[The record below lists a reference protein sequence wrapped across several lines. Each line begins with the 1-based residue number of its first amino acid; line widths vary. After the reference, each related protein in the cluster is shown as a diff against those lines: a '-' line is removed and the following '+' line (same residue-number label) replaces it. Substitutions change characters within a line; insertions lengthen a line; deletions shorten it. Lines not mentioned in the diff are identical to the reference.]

1 MAYITPRVLIK
12 QEFLQVPVYRD
23 FPLPAFIIGPNYA
36 LTRYSEASEK
46 PFTAVGNL
54 DGVSL
59 DSGNNYVVDTDT
71 TYDFPN
77 VPAGGDVDHSYTKVY
92 AESVEAQ
99 YFPHEDLP
107 SVSGADDV
115 SFLQGP
121 SGQYYTNRIQ
131 LNATLKTLNGYTRD
145 TFFAGRD
152 VAVGDIVEITSV
164 DANSNETV
172 VRSRISGLLAETAEE
187 NAFLASQIAP
197 QYYSK
202 VNGVSN
208 GTALFTSQGAD
219 FVESEV
225 VGKYITINNVGVRQ
239 ILSRPNSTSLI
250 LSSPVVAGTGRSFF
264 INGVYNDLDNSP
276 KVTMSTGS
284 ITAGGSYTGITTA
297 FGSGSVYVGYPEL
310 DVLED
315 TYTITV
321 TTGGLIGAAQFSVSS
336 SNAEVLYTGKTLT
349 VTGSKGVLI
358 VDNNSGNDL
367 RFEFT
372 VSDPLTTTFAAS
384 PTAQSW
390 TISNARSAVTQV
402 VPDVDGTY
410 TGQYDMVYKVTV
422 DRGGTFYDGENADTC
437 ARLIISS
444 SNIDNSSLVLPEDN
458 VSFSVGTL
466 GVTAKFNTAPVGN
479 SGSGYYFIA
488 GDTYYIPVEAEK
500 KGRVSIIE
508 LAEDIPQSVFVA
520 SSSASAKLFLTQ
532 KSIQIP
538 ATRDLLTGTS
548 NWTQDGNYITINQ
561 GITTYNSLLSVAGTP
576 VRLPVVAAKIYVE
589 HRDLLQDNITA
600 IDSVR
605 DLASVTDKL
614 GTVHPDNPLA
624 QGVYDAVLNAQ
635 NQIVYFIGVATND
648 LAGYAEAIKISEK
661 SDKVYSFVPLT
672 FDRTIQDAIIAHVNA
687 YSTPEV
693 GRWRI
698 AWISAQDNK
707 TSLMYDLKS
716 DGDSYT
722 ATVTDDPSVAGVQYK
737 LVTVAG
743 AKFIDDGVR
752 PNDVVRLN
760 FRLTPDGEVV
770 YDEYAVDRVRSNTT
784 LLLTTPLS
792 SAISAPVKVQIVRN
806 YTKSERAYNIAHIAG
821 DYNNRRVRA
830 VFPDTYKYGGI
841 TKQGYFAAA
850 GLAGLRSGVVPHQ
863 GLTNSE
869 FLGADDLSKVVIEF
883 SQDDLNT
890 MAEQGVWIIT
900 QEVVGATPYV
910 RHQLTTDTRSLNT
923 SEDSITT
930 NVDSISYAL
939 RSVLFPFI
947 GRFNINPEN
956 IAAVRAAVVE
966 ELRFRAGS
974 TYTARAGNQ
983 LVSFTPDTDI
993 IRLAQNSQYKDRID
1007 VEVRLNVP
1015 YPMNYINLTLVVG

>member
-12 QEFLQVPVYRD
+12 QEFLQVPVYRE

-36 LTRYSEASEK
+36 LTRYSEADEK
-46 PFTAVGNL
+46 PFTAVATL

-59 DSGNNYVVDTDT
+59 ESGNSYVVTADTR
-71 TYDFPN
+71 YDFPN
-77 VPAGGDVDHSYTKVY
+77 VPAGGDVDHTYTKVY
-92 AESVEAQ
+92 AESVEAK
-99 YFPHEDLP
+99 YFPHQDLP
-107 SVSGADDV
+107 SVPGADDV
-115 SFLQGP
+115 TFLVGP
-121 SGQYYTNRIQ
+121 SGQYYTNRVQ
-131 LNATLKTLNGYTRD
+131 LNATLKTTNGYTRD
-145 TFFAGRD
+145 SFFAERD
-152 VAVGDIVEITSV
+152 VAVGDIVEITSL
-164 DANSNETV
+164 DAANNETV
-172 VRSRISGLLAETAEE
+172 VRSRISGLLAETAAETPS
-187 NAFLASQIAP
+187 LASEVAP
-197 QYYSK
+197 QYYANA
-202 VNGVSN
+202 NGVSN
-208 GTALFTSQGAD
+208 GTNLFTSQGAD
-219 FVESEV
+219 FIESEV
-225 VGKYITINNVGVRQ
+225 VGKYITINGIGVRQ
-239 ILSRPNSTSLI
+239 ILSRPNSSSLI
-250 LSSPVVAGTGRSFF
+250 LSSPVATGTARGFF
-264 INGVYNDLDNSP
+264 IGGVYNDLDNSP
-276 KVTMSTGS
+276 KVTMLTGTV
-284 ITAGGSYTGITTA
+284 TAGGSYTGITTA
-297 FGSGSVYVGYPEL
+297 IGTTSVYVGYPSL
-310 DVLED
+310 NVLED

-321 TTGGLIGAAQFSVSS
+321 TTGGLIDAARFQVTSLNSE
-336 SNAEVLYTGKTLT
+336 ALYTGKSLT
-349 VTGSKGVLI
+349 VTGSKGVLV
-358 VDNNSGNDL
+358 VDDNDGNNL
-367 RFEFT
+367 TFEFT
-372 VSDPLTTTFAAS
+372 VSDPLTTTFVAS

-390 TISNARSAVTQV
+390 TIAGTRAAVTQV
-402 VPDVDGTY
+402 VPDADGDY
-410 TGQYDMVYKVTV
+410 AGQYDMIYKVKV
-422 DRGGTFYDGENADTC
+422 DRGGTFFDGDNADTC

-444 SNIDNSSLVLPEDN
+444 SNIDNTSLVLPEADEP
-458 VSFSVGTL
+458 FSVGTF
-466 GVTAKFNTAPVGN
+466 GVTAKFASAPIGN
-479 SGSGYYFIA
+479 AGSGFYFIA
-488 GDTYYIPVEAEK
+488 GDTYYIPVVAEK
-500 KGRVSIIE
+500 QGRVSIIE
-508 LAEDIPQSVFVA
+508 LSEDLPQSVLA
-520 SSSASAKLFLTQ
+520 TATSSSASLFLTQ
-532 KSIQIP
+532 RSIQIP
-538 ATRDLLTGTS
+538 ATRNLLTGTT
-548 NWTQDGNYITINQ
+548 NWDQDGNYITINE
-561 GITTYNSLLSVAGTP
+561 GLTTYDPYLAVSGTP
-576 VRLPVVAAKIYVE
+576 VRLPVAAAKIYVE
-589 HRDLLQDNITA
+589 HRDLLQDNVVA

-635 NQIVYFIGVATND
+635 NQIVYFIGVATDD
-648 LAGYAEAIKISEK
+648 LEGYAEAIKISEK

-672 FDRTIQDAIIAHVNA
+672 FDRTIQDAVIAHVNA

-707 TSLMYDLKS
+707 SSVMYDLKPN
-716 DGDSYT
+716 GDPYT

-743 AKFIDDGVR
+743 AKFIEDGVR

-760 FRLTPDGEVV
+760 FKLSPDGEVV
-770 YDEYAVDRVRSNTT
+770 YDEYVVDRVRSNST
-784 LLLTTPLS
+784 LLLTTPLAA
-792 SAISAPVKVQIVRN
+792 AITSPIKAQVVRN

-830 VFPDTYKYGGI
+830 VFPDTYKYGGV

-890 MAEQGVWIIT
+890 LAEQGVWILT

-939 RSVLFPFI
+939 KSVLAPFI
-947 GRFNINPEN
+947 GRYNINREN
-956 IAAVRAAVVE
+956 ISAVKAAVIE

-974 TYTARAGNQ
+974 TYTVRAGNQ

-993 IRLAQNSQYKDRID
+993 IRLEQNAQYKDRID

-1015 YPMNYINLTLVVG
+1015 YPMNYINLTLIVG

>member
-12 QEFLQVPVYRD
+12 QEFLQLPVYSE

-46 PFTAVGNL
+46 PFTAVGTL

-59 DSGNNYVVDTDT
+59 DSGNNYVVTADT

-92 AESVEAQ
+92 AESVEAK
-99 YFPHEDLP
+99 YFPLQDLP

-115 SFLQGP
+115 AFLQGP
-121 SGQYYTNRIQ
+121 SGQFYTNRVQ
-131 LNATLKTLNGYTRD
+131 LNATLKTANGYTRD
-145 TFFAGRD
+145 TFFADRD
-152 VAVGDIVEITSV
+152 VAIGDVVQITSV
-164 DANSNETV
+164 DSSGNETV
-172 VRSRISGLLAETAEE
+172 VKSRISGLIAETAAETPI
-187 NAFLASQIAP
+187 LASRIAP

-202 VNGVSN
+202 TNGVTN
-208 GTALFTSQGAD
+208 GGTLFTSVGAD

-225 VGKYITINNVGVRQ
+225 VGKYITIAGVGVRE

-250 LSSPVVAGTGRSFF
+250 LSSPVAAGTGRNYF
-264 INGVYNDLDNSP
+264 INGVYNDLENSP
-276 KVTMSTGS
+276 AISASTGT
-284 ITAGGSYTGITTA
+284 ITAGGSYAGITTA
-297 FGSGSVYVGYPEL
+297 IDSASVYVGFPEL
-310 DVLED
+310 DISED
-315 TYTITV
+315 TYTINV
-321 TTGGLIGAAQFSVSS
+321 TTGGLIDAVRFSVTSLNS
-336 SNAEVLYTGKTLT
+336 EASYTGKALT
-349 VTGSKGVLI
+349 VTDDKGVLI
-358 VDNNSGNDL
+358 VENNSGNDL
-367 RFEFT
+367 KLEFT
-372 VSDPLTTTFAAS
+372 VADPEVTTFATS
-384 PTAQSW
+384 QSW
-390 TISNARSAVTQV
+390 TISNTRAAVTQI
-402 VPDVDGTY
+402 VPILSGSY
-410 TGQYDMVYKVTV
+410 TGQYDMTYRIKV
-422 DRGGTFYDGENADTC
+422 DRGGAFFDGTNSDTC
-437 ARLIISS
+437 ARLVISS
-444 SNIDNSSLVLPEDN
+444 SNIDNTTLVLPEYN
-458 VSFSVGTL
+458 VPFNIGTL
-466 GVTAKFNTAPVGN
+466 GVTGKFNSAPIGN
-479 SGSGYYFIA
+479 LGSGQYFIA
-488 GDTYYIPVEAEK
+488 GDIYYVPVEAEK
-500 KGRVSIIE
+500 QGRVSIIE
-508 LAEDIPQSVFVA
+508 LSEDIPQAVIV
-520 SSSASAKLFLTQ
+520 SSEEASAELFLTQ
-532 KSIQIP
+532 RSIQIP
-538 ATRDLLTGTS
+538 ATRSLLAGTT
-548 NWTQDGNYITINQ
+548 NWDQDGNYITINE
-561 GITTYNSLLSVAGTP
+561 GITTYDPLLTVAGTP
-576 VRLPVVAAKIYVE
+576 VRLPVQAAKIYVE
-589 HRDLLQDNITA
+589 HRDLLQDNVVS

-624 QGVYDAVLNAQ
+624 QGVYDAVLNSQ

-672 FDRTIQDAIIAHVNA
+672 FDRTIQDAVVAHVNA

-698 AWISAQDNK
+698 AWLSVQDNK
-707 TSLMYDLKS
+707 SSVMYDLQLS
-716 DGDSYT
+716 GDPYT
-722 ATVTDDPSVAGVQYK
+722 ATVTDDPSVSGVQYR

-743 AKFIDDGVR
+743 AKFIDDGIR
-752 PNDVVRLN
+752 PNDTVRLN
-760 FRLTPDGEVV
+760 FRLSPDGTVV
-770 YDEYAVDRVRSNTT
+770 YDEYIVDRVRSNST
-784 LLLTTPLS
+784 LLLTTSLT
-792 SAISAPVKVQIVRN
+792 SAITSPVKVQIVRN

-830 VFPDTYKYGGI
+830 VFPDTYKYGGV

-883 SQDDLNT
+883 SQDQLNT
-890 MAEQGVWIIT
+890 MAEQGVWILT

-939 RSVLFPFI
+939 RAVLAPYI
-947 GRFNINPEN
+947 GRFNVNPSN
-956 IAAVRAAVVE
+956 LLSVRSALVN
-966 ELRFRAGS
+966 ELFFRAGS
-974 TYTARAGNQ
+974 TYTVRAGNQ

-993 IRLAQNSQYKDRID
+993 IRLEQNAQYKDRID